1 MPKVVNHEQRKEK
14 ILKASLATFASMG
27 YENAT
32 MSHIATR
39 SRISR
44 PTIYQYF
51 QNKEEIFYFAIK
63 TKTDETLKK
72 YYQIWRN
79 TELNS
84 HDKLQ
89 HIFDNILSF
98 MYDQKNFIKALISYI
113 THQNK
118 ERKDIPLMI
127 RKRTI
132 RLELLFVSVLKEG
145 IKKGEIRNISP
156 PQSAA
161 LLWNILVSIGIEMAT
176 IQYPREKAKELLY
189 HYITLLSSYE
199 AP

>member
-14 ILKASLATFASMG
+14 ILKASLATFASIG

-63 TKTDETLKK
+63 TKTDANLER
-72 YYQIWRN
+72 YHQIW
-79 TELNS
+79 ESKDLGS
-84 HDKLQ
+84 QEKLQ
-89 HIFDNILSF
+89 YIFDNILAF
-98 MYDQKNFIKALISYI
+98 MYEQKNFIKSLISYI

-132 RLELLFVSVLKEG
+132 RLELLFISVLKEG
-145 IKKGEIRNISP
+145 IKKGTIRDISP
-156 PQSAA
+156 STSAA
-161 LLWNILVSIGIEMAT
+161 FLWHMLVSIGIEMAT
-176 IQYPREKAKELLY
+176 IQFPRAEAKELLY
-189 HYITLLSSYE
+189 HYIKLLS
-199 AP
+199 A

>member
-27 YENAT
+27 YEYAT

-63 TKTDETLKK
+63 TKTDANLEK
-72 YYQIWRN
+72 YHQIWRN
-79 TELNS
+79 KELGAQE
-84 HDKLQ
+84 KLQ
-89 HIFDNILSF
+89 RIFDNILAF
-98 MYDQKNFIKALISYI
+98 MYDQKNFIKSLISYI

-118 ERKDIPLMI
+118 ERGDIPLMI

-132 RLELLFVSVLKEG
+132 RLELLFISILKDG
-145 IKKGEIRNISP
+145 IRKGEIRDISP
-156 PQSAA
+156 SNSAA
-161 LLWNILVSIGIEMAT
+161 FLWHILVSIGIEMAT

-189 HYITLLSSYE
+189 HYIKLLSS
-199 AP
+199 